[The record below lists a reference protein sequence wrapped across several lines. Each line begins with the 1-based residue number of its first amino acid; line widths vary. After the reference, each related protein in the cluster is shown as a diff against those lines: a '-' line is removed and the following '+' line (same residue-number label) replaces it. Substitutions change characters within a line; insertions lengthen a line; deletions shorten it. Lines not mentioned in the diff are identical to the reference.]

1 MLITSQERIVNIPAG
16 GFSLEG
22 ALTLPEKALGM
33 VIFAHGSGSSR
44 HSPRSKYVAQVL
56 QEAKFG
62 TLLTDLLTSGEDEDY
77 GKRFDIDLLTERL
90 LLITEWFRRQT
101 ENQGLALGYFGAS
114 TGAAA
119 ALRAAANAGPLIKA
133 VVSRGGRPDLAVSV
147 IGRVTAPTLF
157 IVGGMD
163 TEVIELNQ
171 LAFKKM
177 KAGKELMIVPGAT
190 HLFSEAGKL
199 EEVASLAATWFTDHL
214 A

>member
-16 GFSLEG
+16 GFLLEG
-22 ALTLPEKALGM
+22 VLTLPEKALGM

-44 HSPRSKYVAQVL
+44 HSPRNKYVAQVL

-77 GKRFDIDLLTERL
+77 EKRFDIDLLSERL
-90 LLITEWFRRQT
+90 LLITEWFRRET

-119 ALRAAANAGPLIKA
+119 ALKAAANAGPLIKA

-147 IGRVTAPTLF
+147 IERVTAPTLF
-157 IVGGMD
+157 IVGGRD

-171 LAFKKM
+171 LAFEKM
-177 KAGKELMIVPGAT
+177 KAEKELMIVPGAT
-190 HLFSEAGKL
+190 HLFSETGKL